1 MNDEQAHISSN
12 PDSVA
17 PESDTGHTPHSKSAT
32 SGASSNDPSATP
44 TQGSA
49 PPLAMVDTGHVEEN
63 QKGDGGFRKTVS
75 KPPKKRASEWPSPP
89 RRQGPLK
96 LLDLPVDVLKE
107 IVSEITH
114 TNDLTALALTHSALH
129 SLAIPHI
136 YSRFDIVWPDAT
148 STSDT
153 RTGVDA
159 LTYGLSTLVM
169 SHRLYEPLSLAQ
181 EPQPSDADA
190 SATPPPPGSRLRIGN
205 NYSMYTRKFSLGNGP
220 SDWVQDYMITKE
232 SGKMLGTLVALA
244 VARMVNLETFVWDM
258 PTGVLRDVFLSL
270 SSLER
275 NNKPGECRLEKFL
288 VRWHDN
294 SFDQPTPPGGS
305 SLTAPG
311 GSVIPPNSIV
321 TSIGIPLPQDNLQH
335 PLNPHF
341 VSSRPASFHNA
352 VEHPTLSVLPPL
364 KSLSVLDID
373 EVSYLDEMSVLIERS
388 KDRLQALRVGIS
400 RKACERPFVMPWDS
414 VGLHQVDHDQ
424 TWPGA
429 QSKIG
434 DLRLG
439 GVLGVIMGRVFD
451 IHRSAKAPVAL
462 KSEATIVPDSGQ
474 TDMLNGIEALN
485 LGGSAASEAA
495 IEQHS
500 HLMDMVDQDISS
512 TNALIEG
519 AQLLPADHGDHD
531 HVEDESDPSKTDT
544 EPLISDAGDADLG
557 VSSNIISPAVEISQ
571 LNISQP
577 YEIPASVNR
586 RPSKKDAASEKSANE
601 SGPPKRKLLTGK
613 LRLQVLELER
623 VPLSIYVLQ
632 KAFDWTTLKSLTILD
647 CAYHES
653 LWRMLRRQFRPQL
666 GTNSSKATP
675 HMEYQLNLKHIHTDI
690 ATPSLISFLKDT
702 LAPNTL
708 EVLFLQDRRQK
719 TSSSVTIDAIYK
731 GPLRRH
737 RKSLKKLLIDSSD
750 RIPKGPSVSSENARW
765 RTWMLSNEALSYITS
780 GNMTSLKEL
789 SVAIDYRD
797 WHFFLR
803 RLPNIPGLRSLNIPF
818 IGDHV
823 TPAYDPKEL
832 AMQVVDMIFL
842 RPEIELCYLGIS
854 NKCFEILENRPGDE
868 RHSGDEATTAHGELG
883 EQMTEDEEDEDAESD
898 ADDDDAD
905 SEADDDDGTAT
916 EAVETEGAE
925 YELSEDSDEF
935 DGASEVDSDTEG
947 NRMSLRLREILFY
960 DDKVAIFKARHMRL

>member
-1 MNDEQAHISSN
+1 MNDEQAHTSSN
-12 PDSVA
+12 PDSVT
-17 PESDTGHTPHSKSAT
+17 PESDTGHTHHSKAAT
-32 SGASSNDPSATP
+32 SGASSNDPAATP
-44 TQGSA
+44 TLGSA
-49 PPLAMVDTGHVEEN
+49 LPLAMVDTGHVEEN
-63 QKGDGGFRKTVS
+63 PKGDSGFRKTVS
-75 KPPKKRASEWPSPP
+75 KPPKKREPEWPSAP

-107 IVSEITH
+107 IITH

-129 SLAIPHI
+129 CLAIPHI

-159 LTYGLSTLVM
+159 LTY
-169 SHRLYEPLSLAQ
+169 AQ
-181 EPQPSDADA
+181 DPQPQPSDADA
-190 SATPPPPGSRLRIGN
+190 SGSPPPPGSRLRIGN

-294 SFDQPTPPGGS
+294 SLDQPTPPGGS

-321 TSIGIPLPQDNLQH
+321 TSIGIELPQDNIQH

-388 KDRLQALRVGIS
+388 KDRLQALRVGIA

-451 IHRSAKAPVAL
+451 IHRSTKAPVAL
-462 KSEATIVPDSGQ
+462 KSEATIVPDGGQ

-485 LGGSAASEAA
+485 LGGTAASEAA

-500 HLMDMVDQDISS
+500 QLMDMVDQDISS

-519 AQLLPADHGDHD
+519 AQLLPAH

-577 YEIPASVNR
+577 YGVPASGNR
-586 RPSKKDAASEKSANE
+586 RPSKKGAASEKSADE

-750 RIPKGPSVSSENARW
+750 RIPRGPSVSSETARW

-789 SVAIDYRD
+789 SIAIDYRD

-868 RHSGDEATTAHGELG
+868 RHSGDESVTADGELG

-898 ADDDDAD
+898 ADDDDAE

-947 NRMSLRLREILFY
+947 NRTALRLREILFY